1 MALFRKKVNPTLE
14 EILRDAPSMTMEELE
29 AECSKN
35 SEASEEV
42 KKAMK
47 NFDKVF
53 PEDSITNY
61 LNDKEKRIGGK
72 LLDLITNKEFGIGF
86 FVGMFYVLIACTFS
100 HGKKWE
106 RIDE

>member
-1 MALFRKKVNPTLE
+1 MLFRKKNPTLE
-14 EILRDAPSMTMEELE
+14 EILKDAPSISMEELE
-29 AECSKN
+29 AKCKCTEN
-35 SEASEEV
+35 TEASEEV

-61 LNDKEKRIGGK
+61 LTDKEKRIGGK
-72 LLDLITNKEFGIGF
+72 LLDLIIDKKFGIGF
-86 FVGMFYVLIACTFS
+86 FVGMFYVLIACGLS